1 MSQTAYKST
10 KMDAILKKSRFH
22 LFVIGKT
29 WIIISMSFFFIY
41 PLHGFPHGESCR

>member
-10 KMDAILKKSRFH
+10 KMDGYFEKIQ
-22 LFVIGKT
+22 
-29 WIIISMSFFFIY
+29 ISPLCNRQNLDYYFNVFFFIY